1 METKIVRNPEKIKQ
15 QLGMFAAVFISA
27 KVLRD
32 KLNRDVDDLPTV
44 VRVPNERGDQT
55 REGVLTSC
63 NFFSSMAVFMLET
76 FKLSRQHKRLGS

>member
-1 METKIVRNPEKIKQ
+1 MRNPEKIKQ

-44 VRVPNERGDQT
+44 ARVPNE
-55 REGVLTSC
+55 
-63 NFFSSMAVFMLET
+63 
-76 FKLSRQHKRLGS
+76 

>member
-32 KLNRDVDDLPTV
+32 GLNRDVDDFTNRRARSQRARWSDSWRSANFMQLFQFNSRFYARDVQV
-44 VRVPNERGDQT
+44 V
-55 REGVLTSC
+55 
-63 NFFSSMAVFMLET
+63 
-76 FKLSRQHKRLGS
+76 